1 MTLKK
6 PERTATRGSFGL
18 KAEIRGGITGVGKGK
33 KRGVA
38 TNSIILAFVQCLTM
52 VTGILQTMILSRVL
66 TEAEYGTYSQ
76 GMLVVNFIVPF
87 LLLGMA
93 NAITFFSGQ
102 NNIDRRKYVCTI
114 FTMIIFTGGVGAIGI
129 LCGSKLI
136 QGYFGNP
143 LLAGILPFAAWLP
156 LLLNLISAF
165 QTLFIAED
173 MATSIAIRNAVV
185 AVVQVGIIAVSVF
198 YFHEVRIIF
207 LLLLVMDTVQIIAFS
222 QVFARRK
229 YRVRPML
236 ITQEIAGRIFGYS
249 IPLALSTAIG
259 TLSIYMDKLLIG
271 RMMSVEDF
279 ALYSNMSKELPFAFI
294 ISSITTVIMPAFIRM
309 HANGEDEK
317 LKVYW
322 SKYLE
327 LGIRI
332 TWVMCGTAIFCAK
345 DLLVFLYSEKYLRGI
360 AVFIVYLTVDMCRFS
375 YCGMILSTFG
385 KTKVIM
391 ISSLLSLICN
401 FVLNFVLFHLMGMIG
416 PAIASLISIVLM
428 QMLQIIKSCSL
439 LKCRVLHVFNIKSI
453 IILIAEIVV
462 VGTLVSMLGSRLN
475 VKPILRLI
483 LCGGCIAG
491 TLLMIN
497 YRRLISLIK
506 DINAL

>member
-1 MTLKK
+1 M
-6 PERTATRGSFGL
+6 E
-18 KAEIRGGITGVGKGK
+18 KGR

-52 VTGILQTMILSRVL
+52 VTGILQTMILSRAL

-76 GMLVVNFIVPF
+76 GMLVVNFVIPF

-93 NAITFFSGQ
+93 NAITYFSGQ
-102 NNIDRRKYVCTI
+102 TSIDKQKYVRTLFSMVI
-114 FTMIIFTGGVGAIGI
+114 FMGAAGAAGI
-129 LCGSKLI
+129 LCCSKLI

-156 LLLNLISAF
+156 LLLNLISAY

-185 AVVQVGIIAVSVF
+185 AVVQIGIIAVGVL
-198 YFHEVRIIF
+198 YFHDIRIIF
-207 LLLLVMDTVQIIAFS
+207 ALLLVMDTVQIIVFS

-229 YRVRPML
+229 YRVRPIL
-236 ITQEIAGRIFGYS
+236 VTREITGRIFEYS

-259 TLSIYMDKLLIG
+259 TITIYMDKLLIG

-279 ALYSNMSKELPFAFI
+279 ALYSNMSKELPFAFVI
-294 ISSITTVIMPAFIRM
+294 GSFTTVIMPAFIRM

-327 LGIRI
+327 LGILI
-332 TWVMCGTAIFCAK
+332 NWIMCGTAIFCAE

-360 AVFIVYLTVDMCRFS
+360 AVFVVYLTVDMCRFS
-375 YCGMILSTFG
+375 YFGIILSTFG

-391 ISSLLSLICN
+391 MSSLLSLVSN
-401 FVLNFVLFHLMGMIG
+401 FILNIVLFHWMGMIG
-416 PAIASLISIVLM
+416 PAIASLISIMLM
-428 QMLQIIKSCSL
+428 QMLQIFNSCSL
-439 LKCRVLHVFNIKSI
+439 LKCKIYHVFNIKSI
-453 IILIAEIVV
+453 IVFVLEIIA
-462 VGTLVSMLGSRLN
+462 VGTLVRTIGGHLN
-475 VKPILRLI
+475 VYPIVRLI
-483 LCGGCIAG
+483 LCGGCCGGI
-491 TLLMIN
+491 LLLIN
-497 YRRLISLIK
+497 SKRILSLIK
-506 DINAL
+506 DINTL